1 MLLAII
7 DDAFKNLSANLLRSS
22 LTMLGVI
29 IGVAS
34 VIAMIAIVE
43 GGQVWLVNSIEQLGT
58 NLLFVWKK
66 RLTVEERRL
75 YAGRNIKLKY
85 DDALAIRQK
94 FPELTVAP
102 VDYFDGQV
110 KAGDRDF
117 SGRIHGT
124 SPEYSEMRN
133 FSPARGR
140 FISTV
145 DLQEWRR
152 SVVLGKTIAEVLFGT
167 ESPIGKEVKIFLRL
181 KKRKKD
187 NSTRK
192 KVDSTKEGKKEQQ
205 PVGEYRFVVIGVM
218 ETKGESQGK
227 AWDEMIFIPATTMIR
242 YFLGTDRVGSLI
254 IHVPDRNR
262 MDEFSQKLHQFLVQ
276 RHDGVD
282 DIHIRNQ
289 GDFLGAVDKTLWT
302 FRIVLGGVAI
312 VALLVGGIGIMN
324 IMLVTVTERTREIGL
339 RKAIGAR
346 RQDILLQFLIESTT
360 ISIIGGG
367 LGIILGIFAAYAL
380 GNLVAQAMPGGGD
393 WGAVVKPTAILIAFT
408 FAVGVGILFG
418 LFPAMKASKL
428 DPAEALRYQ

>member
-7 DDAFKNLSANLLRSS
+7 HDAFKNLSANLLRSG

-34 VIAMIAIVE
+34 VIMMIAIVE
-43 GGQVWLVNSIEQLGT
+43 GGQLWLVDSIERLGT

-66 RLTVEERRL
+66 RLTVEERRM
-75 YAGRNIKLKY
+75 YAGRWTKLKY
-85 DDALAIRQK
+85 SDALAIRQQ
-94 FPELTVAP
+94 FPNLRVAP
-102 VDYFDGQV
+102 VDYFDGLV

-133 FSPARGR
+133 FFPAVGR
-140 FISTV
+140 FITTT
-145 DLQEWRR
+145 DLQEWQR
-152 SVVLGKTIAEVLFGT
+152 SVVLGKTIAEVLFGNQ
-167 ESPIGKEVKIFLRL
+167 SPIGKEVTIFLRL
-181 KKRKKD
+181 KK
-187 NSTRK
+187 NL
-192 KVDSTKEGKKEQQ
+192 G
-205 PVGEYRFVVIGVM
+205 GHRFVVVGVM
-218 ETKGESQGK
+218 EPKGEMHGK
-227 AWDEMIFIPATTMIR
+227 DWDEMIFIPSTTLIR
-242 YFLGTDRVGSLI
+242 YFLGTDRIGSLL

-262 MDEFSQKLHQFLVQ
+262 MDEMTKQLHQFLVQ

-289 GDFLGAVDKTLWT
+289 GEFLGAVEQTLWT
-302 FRIVLGGVAI
+302 FRIVLGGTAL

-324 IMLVTVTERTREIGL
+324 IMLVTVTERTQEIGL
-339 RKAIGAR
+339 RKAIGASR
-346 RQDILLQFLIESTT
+346 KDIFLQFLIESTT

-367 LGIILGIFAAYAL
+367 LGIILGIFAAYGF

-393 WGAVVKPTAILIAFT
+393 WGAVVEPTAILMAFT
-408 FAVGVGILFG
+408 FAVGLGILSG

>member
-7 DDAFKNLSANLLRSS
+7 HDAFKNLSANLLRSG

-43 GGQVWLVNSIEQLGT
+43 GGQVWLVSSIEQLGT

-66 RLTVEERRL
+66 RLTVEERRMF
-75 YAGRNIKLKY
+75 AGRNIKLKY
-85 DDALAIRQK
+85 DDALATRQH

-102 VDYFDGQV
+102 VDSFDGQV

-117 SGRIHGT
+117 NGRITGT

-133 FSPARGR
+133 FFPARGR
-140 FISTV
+140 FITTV

-152 SVVLGKTIAEVLFGT
+152 SVVLGKTVAEVLFGT
-167 ESPIGKEVKIFLRL
+167 ESPIGKEVKIFGGV
-181 KKRKKD
+181 KKG
-187 NSTRK
+187 K
-192 KVDSTKEGKKEQQ
+192 KVDVTKGEKKEQQ
-205 PVGEYRFVVIGVM
+205 TVEEYRFVVIGVM
-218 ETKGESQGK
+218 EPKGEIHGRD
-227 AWDEMIFIPATTMIR
+227 WDEKVFIPATTLIR
-242 YFLGTDRVGSLI
+242 FFKGKNRIGHMVIY
-254 IHVPDRNR
+254 VPDRNR
-262 MDEFSQKLHQFLVQ
+262 MDEFTQKLHQFLVQ

-282 DIHIRNQ
+282 DIRIRNQ
-289 GDFLGAVDKTLWT
+289 GDFLGVVEQTLWT
-302 FRIVLGGVAI
+302 FRIVLGGIAL

-339 RKAIGAR
+339 RKAIGASR
-346 RQDILLQFLIESTT
+346 KDILLQFLIESTA

-367 LGIILGIFAAYAL
+367 VGIIFGIFAAYGF

-393 WGAVVKPTAILIAFT
+393 WGAVVEPTAILIAFT
-408 FAVGVGILFG
+408 FAVGVGIVFG
-418 LFPAMKASKL
+418 LFPAMKASNL